1 MTDEYPTRVSAS
13 ELRSFVERL
22 ERPEEDKREIS
33 EQLKEVMTE
42 AKDSGYDAKIIR
54 KLLALRKRDR
64 AEVEAE
70 ETVFDTYR
78 QALGC

>member
-1 MTDEYPTRVSAS
+1 VSAG

-22 ERPEEDKREIS
+22 ERLEEDNREIS

-42 AKDSGYDAKIIR
+42 AKGSGYGAEIIR

-70 ETVFDTYR
+70 EAVFDTYR
-78 QALGC
+78 QALCC